1 MFSLSNSSKIFAL
14 CVAAAAGCSGVHAE
28 NEAAET
34 FGLLG
39 VPGYGYGAGPA
50 VSVGVPGLA
59 SVGVGLGNGGV
70 GVGANVLSV
79 GVSG

>member
-14 CVAAAAGCSGVHAE
+14 CVAAAAVCSGVHAE

-39 VPGYGYGAGPA
+39 
-50 VSVGVPGLA
+50 
-59 SVGVGLGNGGV
+59 GV